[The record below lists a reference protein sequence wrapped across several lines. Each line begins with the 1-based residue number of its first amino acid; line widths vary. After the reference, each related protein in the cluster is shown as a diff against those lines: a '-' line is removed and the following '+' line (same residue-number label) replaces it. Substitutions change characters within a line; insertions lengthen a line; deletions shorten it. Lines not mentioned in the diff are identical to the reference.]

1 MPSPIQK
8 RSWKS
13 AFRSIRTAEIKN
25 FAREFFPS
33 LARIAFH
40 LVLPA
45 QRFYSL
51 RTRVVAALGA
61 DGHLSVAFGLGLD
74 VHRAKAPRT
83 PWIRRL
89 VADGVLAAD
98 IAGHGAADL
107 IHFIKRPRE
116 KGDATGALRHLFQST
131 SGAFR
136 MLFLAQNPD
145 GVDRRSVLTLQ
156 LFHGL
161 LQSFEA
167 RVVFSVG
174 HNKQHFLLQLRVS
187 S

>member
-61 DGHLSVAFGLGLD
+61 DGHLSVAFGFRLD
-74 VHRAKAPRT
+74 VRRAKAARASR
-83 PWIRRL
+83 IRGL
-89 VADGVLAAD
+89 VADRVLAAD
-98 IAGHGAADL
+98 VARHRAADL
-107 IHFIKRPRE
+107 IDFI
-116 KGDATGALRHLFQST
+116 
-131 SGAFR
+131 
-136 MLFLAQNPD
+136 
-145 GVDRRSVLTLQ
+145 
-156 LFHGL
+156 
-161 LQSFEA
+161 
-167 RVVFSVG
+167 
-174 HNKQHFLLQLRVS
+174 
-187 S
+187 